1 IVFVI
6 IVFIIRSYTEESTC
20 VTIIQILSFSMDKH
34 FNASVWA
41 EVMCR
46 GFEGS
51 SSITIFQSFNIDA
64 QSLLVKLDIVV
75 VVDDIDLAVDAG
87 RYHIWNRLA
96 FPVFFDTHIG
106 NVKYRVVRWHYR
118 PYSWVSND
126 FFGQIFTMVTT
137 PIFTHKLKT
146 SETVAGGVRKIGH
159 KYADEMN

>member
-1 IVFVI
+1 IGRGGALRCYHQWHIVFVI

-20 VTIIQILSFSMDKH
+20 VTIIQILAFSMDKH

-64 QSLLVKLDIVV
+64 QSLLVKVDIVV

-87 RYHIWNRLA
+87 RYHIWNRWA
-96 FPVFFDTHIG
+96 CPVFFDTHIG
-106 NVKYRVVRWHYR
+106 NVKYRV
-118 PYSWVSND
+118 
-126 FFGQIFTMVTT
+126 
-137 PIFTHKLKT
+137 
-146 SETVAGGVRKIGH
+146 
-159 KYADEMN
+159 